1 MRRTTMA
8 LAAAAMLTAAGGAF
22 AAPPVAPLEAPPHA
36 AERVQFY
43 QPDYYQPGWRGGP
56 RDFDDHRWQRRQQR
70 RAYEDERIAEAAR
83 REAWR
88 IERERAERRAWRHAQ
103 RERYWRH
110 NGF

>member
-1 MRRTTMA
+1 MRRTRMA
-8 LAAAAMLTAAGGAF
+8 LVAAAAAMFTAAGGAL
-22 AAPPVAPLEAPPHA
+22 AAPATALPEAPRHAA
-36 AERVQFY
+36 AERVQYY
-43 QPDYYQPGWRGGP
+43 QPDWRGP
-56 RDFDDHRWQRRQQR
+56 RDFDEHRWHRRQQR
-70 RAYEDERIAEAAR
+70 RAFEEERIAEAAR